1 MGGSRLLPYHLK
13 PNTPTVMPVTDS
25 NCIFCKI
32 VAGEAPASVV
42 YEDESVLAL
51 MNIRPIHP
59 GELMVIPKEHIDH
72 FCDVPDELACRILV
86 QAQRL
91 SRNIR
96 ERLKPVRVGLVVHG
110 FGVPHAHLVVVPLHE
125 SNDIVSSKHIR
136 VEDGQIK
143 FGVGHLKDE
152 SRGELDRLAR
162 LLA

>member
-1 MGGSRLLPYHLK
+1 
-13 PNTPTVMPVTDS
+13 MPVTDPS
-25 NCIFCKI
+25 CIFCKI
-32 VAGEAPASVV
+32 IAGEAPVSVV

-72 FCDVPDELACRILV
+72 FCDVPDDLACRLLA

-110 FGVPHAHLVVVPLHE
+110 FGVAHAHLCVVPLHE
-125 SNDIVSSKHIR
+125 PDDIVSARYLR
-136 VEDGQIK
+136 VEGGQIK
-143 FGVGHLKDE
+143 FGVEHLKEE
-152 SRGELDRLAR
+152 SREELDRMAR

>member
-1 MGGSRLLPYHLK
+1 
-13 PNTPTVMPVTDS
+13 MPATDPS
-25 NCIFCKI
+25 CIFCKI

-42 YEDESVLAL
+42 YEDEGVLAL

-59 GELMVIPKEHIDH
+59 GELMIIPKEHIDH
-72 FCDVPDELACRILV
+72 FCDVPDDLACRILA

-125 SNDIVSSKHIR
+125 SNDIVSSKHLH

-143 FGVGHLKDE
+143 FGVKHLKE
-152 SRGELDRLAR
+152 APREELDEMAR

>member
-1 MGGSRLLPYHLK
+1 MS
-13 PNTPTVMPVTDS
+13 VTDS
-25 NCIFCKI
+25 SCIFCKI

-42 YEDESVLAL
+42 YEDERVLAF

-59 GELMVIPKEHIDH
+59 GELMVIPRQHVDH
-72 FCDVPDELACRILV
+72 FCDLADDLACHILV

-91 SRNIR
+91 SRNLR

-125 SNDIVSSKHIR
+125 SNDIVSVKHLH

-143 FGVGHLKDE
+143 FGVGHLKE
-152 SRGELDRLAR
+152 TPREELDRLAR

>member
-1 MGGSRLLPYHLK
+1 
-13 PNTPTVMPVTDS
+13 MPVTDS
-25 NCIFCKI
+25 SCIFCKI
-32 VAGEAPASVV
+32 VAGEAPVSVV

-72 FCDVPDELACRILV
+72 FCDVPDDLACRILM

-91 SRNIR
+91 SRHIR

-110 FGVPHAHLVVVPLHE
+110 FGVPHAHLCVVPLHE
-125 SNDIVSSKHIR
+125 SSDISSVRHLHI
-136 VEDGQIK
+136 EDGQIK
-143 FGVGHLKDE
+143 SLFKHLNE
-152 SRGELDRLAR
+152 TPREELDEMAR

>member
-1 MGGSRLLPYHLK
+1 MSI
-13 PNTPTVMPVTDS
+13 TDPS
-25 NCIFCKI
+25 CIFCKI

-72 FCDVPDELACRILV
+72 FCDLPDELACRILV

-91 SRNIR
+91 SRNLR

-125 SNDIVSSKHIR
+125 SNDIVSVKHLH

-143 FGVGHLKDE
+143 FGVGHLKE
-152 SRGELDRLAR
+152 APREELDRLAR